1 MLGFVSLNFLF
12 FGYASVFPVF
22 FLVLNMCE
30 VFSSSLSVFNPMIVF
45 VLLWGGGGGMVE
57 GHSSVLGHIKDKS
70 QGLGL
75 RSEIYL
81 VLHHSSIS
89 QLLTIGAGT
98 SSEGQEH

>member
-1 MLGFVSLNFLF
+1 
-12 FGYASVFPVF
+12 
-22 FLVLNMCE
+22 
-30 VFSSSLSVFNPMIVF
+30 
-45 VLLWGGGGGMVE
+45 MVE